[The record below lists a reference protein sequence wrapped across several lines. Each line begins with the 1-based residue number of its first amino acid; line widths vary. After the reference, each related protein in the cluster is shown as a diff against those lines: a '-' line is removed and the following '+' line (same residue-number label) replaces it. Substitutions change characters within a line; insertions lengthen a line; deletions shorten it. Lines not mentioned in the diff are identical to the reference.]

1 MIENEIRELL
11 QTLNQQTRRKYA
23 EKFRDINL
31 HVGQESALCILWEE
45 DGITQTELR
54 KQMRCEA
61 STLSNMLRKLEQDNI
76 VYRQQSEQD
85 ARSTNVFLTQKGKDL
100 KGPVSNIWE
109 TQQAQVL
116 QGILPEELLLMRRIL
131 QQMIDN
137 IMDEH

>member
-11 QTLNQQTRRKYA
+11 QTLNQQTRKKYA

-31 HVGQESALCILWEE
+31 HVGQESALCILWEQ

-61 STLSNMLRKLEQDNI
+61 STLSNMLRKLEQDEI
-76 VYRQQSEQD
+76 VYREQAEED
-85 ARSTNVFLTQKGKDL
+85 ARSTNVFLTQKGKNL
-100 KGPVSNIWE
+100 QEPVSEIWE
-109 TQQAQVL
+109 TQQAKL
-116 QGILPEELLLMRRIL
+116 LEGILPEELLLMRRIL

-137 IMDEH
+137 IMEEN

>member
-11 QTLNQQTRRKYA
+11 HTLNQQTRRKYA

-31 HVGQESALCILWEE
+31 HVGQESALCILWEK

-61 STLSNMLRKLEQDNI
+61 STLSNMLRKLEQDQI
-76 VYRQQSEQD
+76 VYRKQAEQD

-100 KGPVSNIWE
+100 REPVTGIWE
-109 TQQAQVL
+109 MQQAKL
-116 QGILPEELLLMRRIL
+116 LNGILPEELLFMRRIL
-131 QQMIDN
+131 QQMTDN
-137 IMDEH
+137 ILDES

>member
-23 EKFRDINL
+23 DKFRDINL
-31 HVGQESALCILWEE
+31 HVGQDSALCILWEK

-61 STLSNMLRKLEQDNI
+61 STLSNMLRKLEQDQI
-76 VYRQQSEQD
+76 VYRKQSADD

-100 KGPVSNIWE
+100 QVPVAEIWE
-109 TQQAQVL
+109 TQQAKL
-116 QGILPEELLLMRRIL
+116 LKGILPEELLFMRRIL

-137 IMDEH
+137 IGK